1 MILIECTIPKTLT
14 KHPVCI
20 TLCIER
26 CVVRTNIVLND
37 ALVEEAFKYSVDI
50 RTKKELVE
58 TALKEYVQNRKIKD
72 LRELKGKI
80 VFSEDYDY
88 KKMRLKK

>member
-1 MILIECTIPKTLT
+1 MRI
-14 KHPVCI
+14 
-20 TLCIER
+20 
-26 CVVRTNIVLND
+26 NIVLND
-37 ALVEEAFKYSVDI
+37 ALVEEAFKYSVDV

-80 VFSEDYDY
+80 VFFENYDY

>member
-1 MILIECTIPKTLT
+1 M
-14 KHPVCI
+14 
-20 TLCIER
+20 
-26 CVVRTNIVLND
+26 RTNIVLND
-37 ALVEEAFKYSVDI
+37 TLVEEAFKYSVDI

-88 KKMRLKK
+88 KKNCPESFVSGRTFFYLSLFYIFL